1 MGKSKDS
8 NRASEPRA
16 TWTEARSRSLID
28 ELQYQ
33 CDNEHGRADN
43 GFRPQAWNAVVR
55 VLNDMG
61 CAVDVGKVKN
71 HYNNVSS
78 STSSQSVRSDT
89 DRIILF
95 SDLIHHSDLT
105 QSLRSHSISPIS
117 LHHSDLIHL
126 SPISSISL
134 RSHSQQLNSQYNAV
148 KKLRFETSGMGWDD
162 EKGVVRVDDESV
174 WESYCKTHQGARA
187 FRTKPFKLYNALDQ
201 LNGHLPTAGERRI
214 GTNSTKR
221 SLKESRAGAE
231 LTEAELRADDGNG
244 PSEARRGG
252 SALDQVIETPDQTQL
267 DPDHQPLDLTRSSP
281 EASGSGTNGLEQIHP
296 NLTSAANR
304 AISIDLNLRKH
315 PYLQDGLA
323 SKCISP
329 KPQKKIKVSGNG
341 SVSLATAMTTISEK
355 SAAKAEAQVNRD
367 AMKALREDTK
377 SRLAVEAARIKNE
390 KYPNSKSALSLFQEK
405 GKEVFPDLTSRLV
418 AAKILRGEDD
428 AAFFI
433 SLGDEERWEWLKE
446 EFNKKVTSEQS
457 NSGFV

>member
-8 NRASEPRA
+8 NRASEPQA
-16 TWTEARSRSLID
+16 TWTEARSQSLID
-28 ELQYQ
+28 KLQYQ
-33 CDNEHGRADN
+33 CNNEHGRANN

-61 CAVDVGKVKN
+61 CAVDVGK
-71 HYNNVSS
+71 
-78 STSSQSVRSDT
+78 
-89 DRIILF
+89 
-95 SDLIHHSDLT
+95 
-105 QSLRSHSISPIS
+105 
-117 LHHSDLIHL
+117 
-126 SPISSISL
+126 
-134 RSHSQQLNSQYNAV
+134 LNSQYNAV
-148 KKLRFETSGMGWDD
+148 RKLRFETSGMGWDD

-174 WESYCKTHQGARA
+174 WESYCK
-187 FRTKPFKLYNALDQ
+187 

-221 SLKESRAGAE
+221 SLKESQAGAE
-231 LTEAELRADDGNG
+231 LTEAELRADDGDG
-244 PSEARRGG
+244 PSESCQGG

-267 DPDHQPLDLTRSSP
+267 DLDHQPQDLTRLSP
-281 EASGSGTNGLEQIHP
+281 KASGSGTNGLEQIHP

-304 AISIDLNLRKH
+304 AISIDSNLCKH

-329 KPQKKIKVSGNG
+329 KPQKKIKVTGNG

-355 SAAKAEAQVNRD
+355 SAAKAEAQVNQD

-377 SRLAVEAARIKNE
+377 SQLAVEAERIKNE

-418 AAKILRGEDD
+418 AAKILQGEDD
-428 AAFFI
+428 AASFI

-446 EFNKKVTSEQS
+446 EFNKKVNAEQS